1 MKTKQTNILYIHNV
15 KSSFVDKD
23 MEILSTEFKVSSFYF
38 DVYPKSKVFF
48 SFMKQLVFLFSHLNN
63 DIYIIQFGGF
73 HSLLPVLLAKLL
85 GKKSVIILGGTDCV
99 SFPSINYGNFN
110 RKLLGFFTKL
120 SLKNASLLLPVD
132 ASLIKY
138 KYEYQNN
145 DFEFQG
151 YENFIPNIQTPVKV
165 VYNGYDANKWNP
177 QNYSKEAKSFVT
189 IGANL
194 NSRFGVKLKGIDLLF
209 EVAKLQPECLFY
221 VIGGKGLNNNSIP
234 DNIQLLDK
242 IPNNEIADF
251 LAKKR
256 FYLQLSMS
264 EGFPNALCEAML
276 CGCIPIVSA
285 VGAMPMI
292 VGENGYILQHKDM
305 SELNLIIENALQ
317 IENIEEISIN
327 CRNKIKDNFPLVK
340 RQKELISALKEL

>member
-23 MEILSTEFKVSSFYF
+23 MEILSAEFKISSFYF

-48 SFMKQLVFLFSHLNN
+48 SFIKQLIFLFSHLNN
-63 DIYIIQFGGF
+63 DVYVIQFGGF

-85 GKKSVIILGGTDCV
+85 RKKSVIILGGTDCV

-110 RKLLGFFTKL
+110 RKLLGSFTKL
-120 SLKNASLLLPVD
+120 SLKKASLLLPVD

-138 KYEYQNN
+138 KYDYQNN

-151 YENFIPNIQTPVKV
+151 YKNFIPTIRTPVKV
-165 VYNGYDANKWNP
+165 VYNGYDAEKWNP
-177 QNYSKEAKSFVT
+177 QKNSKEAKSFVT

-209 EVAKLQPECLFY
+209 EVAKLQPECRFY
-221 VIGGKGLNNNSIP
+221 IVGGKGLNINSVP
-234 DNIQLLDK
+234 ENIQLLDK
-242 IPNNEIADF
+242 IPNHELANF
-251 LAKKR
+251 LANKC
-256 FYLQLSMS
+256 FYVQLSMS
-264 EGFPNALCEAML
+264 EGFPNALCEGML

-292 VGENGYILQHKDM
+292 VGENGYILQHKDIL
-305 SELNLIIENALQ
+305 ELNSIIENALQ
-317 IENIEEISIN
+317 IENKEVISIN
-327 CRNKIKDNFPLVK
+327 CRKRIKDNFPLEK